1 MKSRMVS
8 SRLLVG
14 AVTFAVWA
22 VAAGSALYWGLY
34 AAGAQNKAVP
44 PSAGSAQTISVDSQV
59 VARALGALAPAGS
72 ASAAAPEVVSRLA
85 LRGVV
90 THDGRGA
97 ALIAVSG
104 KPAKPFVVG
113 AEVESGWKLKS
124 VSPRAAVLSSGER
137 EASLQMPAPSE
148 RSGPAGAA
156 SAGAPGSPPGVLP
169 VLPSLPLPARPSGAT
184 AAG

>member
-1 MKSRMVS
+1 MASPRLMVG
-8 SRLLVG
+8 V
-14 AVTFAVWA
+14 VTFAVWA
-22 VAAGSALYWGLY
+22 VAAGTALYWGMY

-44 PSAGSAQTISVDSQV
+44 PSAASAQAISVDSQV
-59 VARALGALAPAGS
+59 VARALGATAPAGA

-90 THDGRGA
+90 THNGRGA

-113 AEVESGWKLKS
+113 AEVESGWTLKS

-137 EASLQMPAPSE
+137 EASLQMPALSD
-148 RSGPAGAA
+148 RSAPAGAAPAGAA
-156 SAGAPGSPPGVLP
+156 SGSLPGVLP
-169 VLPSLPLPARPSGAT
+169 SLPSLPLPARPAAPA

>member
-1 MKSRMVS
+1 MKSRMAS
-8 SRLLVG
+8 PRLVVG
-14 AVTFAVWA
+14 ALTFAIWA

-34 AAGAQNKAVP
+34 ASGAGNKAVS
-44 PSAGSAQTISVDSQV
+44 PSPGSAQAIAVDSQV
-59 VARALGALAPAGS
+59 VARALGAIAPAGA

-124 VSPRAAVLSSGER
+124 VSPRAVVLSSGER
-137 EASLQMPAPSE
+137 EASLQMPALSD
-148 RSGPAGAA
+148 RSGPAAAA
-156 SAGAPGSPPGVLP
+156 SAGAVSISPPGVLP
-169 VLPSLPLPARPSGAT
+169 SLPSLPSVPRPAA